1 MQLTDLTDAL
11 SLTRQM
17 IDIPSVSGQEGPLAD
32 AVEAALRS
40 AGFGSVPALEILRD
54 GDAVC
59 ARTRLGLPQRVVL
72 A

>member
-40 AGFGSVPALEILRD
+40 AGFGSVPAL
-54 GDAVC
+54 
-59 ARTRLGLPQRVVL
+59 
-72 A
+72 